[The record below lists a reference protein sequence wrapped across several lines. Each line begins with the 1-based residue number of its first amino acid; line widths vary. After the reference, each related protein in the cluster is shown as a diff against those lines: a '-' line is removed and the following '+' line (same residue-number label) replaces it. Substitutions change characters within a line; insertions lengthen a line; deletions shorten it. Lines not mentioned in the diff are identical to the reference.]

1 MGFWIFVIMLAVIWL
16 LFSKK
21 KKSPPPRVNNKIIT
35 KINHSSRQKS
45 LNKPDN
51 SMTNMHSQA
60 SDDDELAT
68 FTFVNGQTV
77 EYSTSRQPSRENAAR
92 SNTTPARWVKPG
104 ESITIQ
110 NVVINHGYFYF
121 GGRLKTHSSGE
132 YGYLY
137 NDDSDASL
145 VNDAFP
151 IEPGSRHYYD
161 ESLGYWPSFATL
173 SPRCRGAYL
182 DWLASD
188 RSDASCP
195 VGYVFIYFYGLER
208 RVLADGT
215 QEAISD
221 DEFKALF
228 EEISRLRT
236 VFQASGS
243 FRHYATQLLEMG
255 FVE

>member
-104 ESITIQ
+104 
-110 NVVINHGYFYF
+110 
-121 GGRLKTHSSGE
+121 
-132 YGYLY
+132 
-137 NDDSDASL
+137 
-145 VNDAFP
+145 
-151 IEPGSRHYYD
+151 
-161 ESLGYWPSFATL
+161 
-173 SPRCRGAYL
+173 
-182 DWLASD
+182 
-188 RSDASCP
+188 
-195 VGYVFIYFYGLER
+195 
-208 RVLADGT
+208 
-215 QEAISD
+215 
-221 DEFKALF
+221 
-228 EEISRLRT
+228 
-236 VFQASGS
+236 
-243 FRHYATQLLEMG
+243 
-255 FVE
+255 